1 MTPILRFKRPATRL
15 ALLLAV
21 PVGIGY
27 FAYATF
33 HSHPAVAATSTATT
47 AATVPLVL
55 ASSTHDGLTAAPA
68 ANSVAASVPAA
79 ALTLKTYS
87 SPVSA
92 SAATVPADTGSAPA
106 DSIELAR
113 LQAHNA
119 VLLARKQGAQLEAD
133 IRRAQRDGDSA
144 TGTSALP
151 ALPPGMP
158 LAPAPFVSS
167 RSGVAGWTLVGTAA
181 YDGRPSATLSID
193 GASRDV
199 HVGDTIDGWT
209 VRSIADAAVTLA
221 RGKQSRTVRL

>member
-15 ALLLAV
+15 ALVLAV

-33 HSHPAVAATSTATT
+33 HSHPAVAATSAPTT
-47 AATVPLVL
+47 AATVSLVP

-68 ANSVAASVPAA
+68 ANRAA
-79 ALTLKTYS
+79 A
-87 SPVSA
+87 
-92 SAATVPADTGSAPA
+92 AATMPADTGSAPA

-133 IRRAQRDGDSA
+133 IRRAQRDADSA

-158 LAPAPFVSS
+158 LAPAPFASS

-209 VRSIADAAVTLA
+209 VRSIADAAVTLM